1 MSYGEIFLLVWA
13 LGATVF
19 AVLCQHVCSRFML
32 RTRVAETMLIGFVEG
47 TARMVKEKDGAR
59 FVNVVE
65 DGEDEIFFRRRT

>member
-13 LGATVF
+13 LGATVV
-19 AVLCQHVCSRFML
+19 AVVSKHKRSMYRKRSM
-32 RTRVAETMLIGFVEG
+32 VAEMMLIGLIEG
-47 TARMVKEKDGAR
+47 TARMIKERDGAR